1 VNIPD
6 PLPLR
11 TIAVPREV
19 TRVAGC
25 DCTGSLELHETPCA
39 IWTLPHEQALAA
51 VNAASDRLR
60 EYTAALNARLRS
72 AT

>member
-6 PLPLR
+6 PFPLR
-11 TIAVPREV
+11 TIGVPREV
-19 TRVAGC
+19 TRVTGC
-25 DCTGSLELHETPCA
+25 DCAGSLGLHETRCS
-39 IWTLPHEQALAA
+39 IWALPQEQALAA

-60 EYTAALNARLRS
+60 EYTEALNARLRS

>member
-11 TIAVPREV
+11 NIAVPREV
-19 TRVAGC
+19 TRVTGC
-25 DCTGSLELHETPCA
+25 DCAGSLELHETRCA
-39 IWTLPHEQALAA
+39 IWALPHDQALAA
-51 VNAASDRLR
+51 IDAASDRLG